1 MRNDFTNKRIV
12 VSILIGKRQDIH
24 KPANLSDNSFW
35 RCLCLLSTTII
46 IIELKMDSYS
56 EIIVNAVEAGK
67 NAVVK
72 IDGFKTNGRNM
83 PVGGGS
89 GFIFSS
95 DGYLF
100 TNYHVIQQAE
110 KIRVELIDG
119 RQTEGTVVGTDPDSD
134 LAVLKIY
141 EHNLSVAKL
150 GDSSDLKIGQLVV
163 AIGNPFGYQ
172 HTVTSGVVSALGRS
186 LRSVTG
192 RMIDNII
199 QTDAALNPGNSGGPL
214 INTAA
219 EVIGVNTA
227 TIMQAQGLCFSISI
241 NSAKDIANML
251 IREGRV
257 RKAFLGIQMQDVNLH
272 QRVINFHHLEN
283 KKGVFVA
290 GVEKNSPADKAGLH
304 EGDVIINFN
313 MNTVNSGDELF
324 RLLNKDRIGVHS
336 ELKVIRHHSE
346 LLTLD
351 VLPSEKA
358 A

>member
-1 MRNDFTNKRIV
+1 MDAYSAIV
-12 VSILIGKRQDIH
+12 T
-24 KPANLSDNSFW
+24 A
-35 RCLCLLSTTII
+35 
-46 IIELKMDSYS
+46 
-56 EIIVNAVEAGK
+56 AVKTAK

-72 IDGFKTNGRNM
+72 IDGFKTDKNKTVTTGS
-83 PVGGGS
+83 GS

-95 DGYLF
+95 DGYIF
-100 TNYHVIQQAE
+100 TNAHVIQQAE
-110 KIRVELIDG
+110 KINVTLIDG
-119 RQTEGTVVGTDPDSD
+119 RETEGVLIGKDADSD

-150 GDSSDLKIGQLVV
+150 GESKDLKIGQLVI

-172 HTVTSGVVSALGRS
+172 HTVTAGVVSALGRT
-186 LRSVTG
+186 LRSTTG

-214 INTAA
+214 INSDA

-257 RKAFLGIQMQDVNLH
+257 RKAYIGISMQDVNLH

-283 KKGVFVA
+283 RKGIFVM
-290 GVEKNSPADKAGLH
+290 GVEKDSPAGKAGLR
-304 EGDVIINFN
+304 EGDVIVGFN
-313 MNTVNSGDELF
+313 DVVVNSGDELF
-324 RLLNKDRIGVHS
+324 RLLSKEKIGV
-336 ELKVIRHHSE
+336 K
-346 LLTLD
+346 
-351 VLPSEKA
+351 
-358 A
+358 